1 MATPGLGPIERLAA
15 ILAAGVGRREFIA
28 LLGGAAVV
36 WPLAA
41 LAQRRTVPVIG
52 FLGPESPSLFVD
64 RLPAFRQALSEAEF
78 VEGRTVAI
86 LYRWAEGQNSRLPT
100 LVAELVDRQV
110 AVIVVPGS
118 TPGALAAKA
127 ATTTIPI
134 LFYVASDPVAAG
146 LVENLNRPGGN
157 VTGITSLNV
166 ELAPKR
172 LELLHE
178 MLPTATTIALLVNPT
193 SPNLAEPEAQ
203 EMRTGA
209 RMLGLHLRIAH
220 ASNEQDFE
228 TIFTGLMQQRIEAL
242 VIGSDAL
249 FNTRAAQLASLSLR
263 HRLPAIHAWR
273 AFATAGGLISFG
285 SSIAAGF
292 RQVGAYTA
300 RILKGEKPS
309 DLPVEQVTKL
319 ELILNLKTAKA
330 LGLSVPLPLLGRAD
344 EVIE

>member
-1 MATPGLGPIERLAA
+1 
-15 ILAAGVGRREFIA
+15 
-28 LLGGAAVV
+28 
-36 WPLAA
+36 
-41 LAQRRTVPVIG
+41 
-52 FLGPESPSLFVD
+52 VD
-64 RLPAFRQALSEAEF
+64 RLPAFRQALSEAGF
-78 VEGRTVAI
+78 VEERTVAI

-100 LVAELVDRQV
+100 LLAELVGRQV

-134 LFYVASDPVAAG
+134 VFYVASDPVAIG
-146 LVENLNRPGGN
+146 LVESLNRPGGN
-157 VTGITSLNV
+157 ITGITSLNV
-166 ELAPKR
+166 EMAPKR

-178 MLPTATTIALLVNPT
+178 MVPAATTIALLVNPT
-193 SPNLAEPEAQ
+193 SPNLAEPEARAMQ
-203 EMRTGA
+203 A
-209 RMLGLHLRIAH
+209 AAPMLGLHLHVSH

-228 TIFTGLMQQRIEAL
+228 SVFADLVQRRIEAL

-249 FNTRAAQLASLSLR
+249 FNTRLAQLASLSLR

-285 SSIAAGF
+285 SNISAGF
-292 RQVGAYTA
+292 HQVGAYTA

-309 DLPVEQVTKL
+309 DLPVEQVTKI
-319 ELILNLKTAKA
+319 ELILNPKTAKA
-330 LGLSVPLPLLGRAD
+330 LGLTVPPSLLARAD